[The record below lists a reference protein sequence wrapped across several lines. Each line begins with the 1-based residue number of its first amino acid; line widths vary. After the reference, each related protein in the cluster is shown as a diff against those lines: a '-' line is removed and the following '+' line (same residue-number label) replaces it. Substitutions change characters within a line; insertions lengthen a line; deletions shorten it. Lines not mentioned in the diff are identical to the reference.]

1 MPAGSAPL
9 PAMRQ
14 AGVLVRRQARP
25 APTAAPGPPPA
36 ATCPSS
42 PPAADS
48 GSAQTKA
55 ATAASAETIPAPAPA
70 AGAEAI
76 PAPAAG
82 AGRRR
87 LSVHLALQGRVGGRC
102 SRAAAAA
109 PCASSAGG
117 ARVDCLA
124 LRTPDFA
131 RTGEVQ
137 RHGLERHGHLHRG

>member
-1 MPAGSAPL
+1 MALGAVSVAGEIGRPHVAVVGHVKAVGGYEHSGPKRGQQL
-9 PAMRQ
+9 P
-14 AGVLVRRQARP
+14 GVLVILDDRVDEIGV
-25 APTAAPGPPPA
+25 AAAVEA
-36 ATCPSS
+36 AT
-42 PPAADS
+42 
-48 GSAQTKA
+48 
-55 ATAASAETIPAPAPA
+55 A

>member
-1 MPAGSAPL
+1 
-9 PAMRQ
+9 MRQ
-14 AGVLVRRQARP
+14 ARVLVRRQTRP
-25 APTAAPGPPPA
+25 APTAAAGPPPA
-36 ATCPSS
+36 SAGPPPATTCPSS

-55 ATAASAETIPAPAPA
+55 ATAAGAEAIPAPA

-82 AGRRR
+82 AGRGR
-87 LSVHLALQGRVGGRC
+87 LSVHLALQGRVGRGC

-117 ARVDCLA
+117 ALVDCLA